1 MCYGLFLAQ
10 ETEEKRGLWHVPVL
24 EQAMVGTGA
33 EPMVPVPGPGGPR
46 PVFSL
51 PGSFLS
57 IFFFFLN
64 WNIVALQC
72 HVSFFCTAK

>member
-1 MCYGLFLAQ
+1 MVGRYHHHRHRVISATSDVLWPVSSSGDRR
-10 ETEEKRGLWHVPVL
+10 EEGLWHVPVL

-33 EPMVPVPGPGGPR
+33 EPVVRVSGPGGPR

-57 IFFFFLN
+57 IFFFFFN
-64 WNIVALQC
+64 
-72 HVSFFCTAK
+72 